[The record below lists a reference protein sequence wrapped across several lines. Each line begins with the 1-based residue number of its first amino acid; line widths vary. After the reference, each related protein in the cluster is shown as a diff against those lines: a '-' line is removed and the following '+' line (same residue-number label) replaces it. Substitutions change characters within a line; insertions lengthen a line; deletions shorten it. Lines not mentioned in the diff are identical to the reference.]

1 MNYDE
6 LSRCYLAIQLAHR
19 NFYTQKAPPESLDC
33 NPIENL
39 WHELKEF
46 LRREVKPHT
55 KDELLQGILQLWD
68 TVDVAKCT
76 RYIRHLGKVLPR
88 IIKLNGDAA
97 GY

>member
-1 MNYDE
+1 M
-6 LSRCYLAIQLAHR
+6 LR
-19 NFYTQKAPPESLDC
+19 NISCQRAYKTPPESPDC

-46 LRREVKPHT
+46 LRREVKPRT
-55 KDELLQGILQLWD
+55 KDELVQGILQFWD

-76 RYIRHLGKVLPR
+76 RYIRHLRKVLPR
-88 IIKLNGDAA
+88 IIELNGDAT